1 MLNLCHF
8 TGRKMIENIFIKN
21 VASYDGAGAQLSNLK
36 EINFI
41 YGANG
46 SGKTTI
52 SNFTSDQVN
61 TGFKDCNLQWKHGQ
75 TLNCLV
81 YNKKFREN
89 NFGKGKI
96 EGVFT
101 LGEASKEDLIL
112 IEEKQKQLKMLKDDG
127 LKKKEALEKQRN
139 SKSDEENSFKE
150 SAWVKIYKK
159 YEGEFKEAF
168 QGSMQK
174 ESFKNKLLSEFKT
187 NKSALQ
193 NFDDLKNKSKTMF
206 GKVPES
212 MNLISTTDF
221 NRIITVE
228 NDGIWDNK
236 IIGKSDV
243 NISHLIQ
250 RLNIN
255 DWVNQGRSYI
265 QDSQTCPFC
274 QQPTIDEAFKKQL
287 EDYFD
292 ETFTTSIEKITTF
305 FEEYNRLTD
314 NVINEL
320 SQIEAS
326 QKSNNG
332 TKLDVDKFSA
342 YLKTLLSQINVNK
355 ALLAEKIK
363 EPSRSI
369 GLTST
374 KEQFENIEKLIT
386 DANGEVKKHND
397 IVKNYKTERSMLIQ
411 SIWKYALE
419 KNKIDIEAYNKK
431 TTGLEKGITTLNKG
445 VTEKRNSYVALNNE
459 IKDLTKNVTSIQPTI
474 DEINRTLQYY
484 GFDNFEIVSSE
495 TSENYYQV
503 KREDGELAESTLS
516 EGEITFI
523 TFLYYLQLAKG
534 STEKES
540 ITDERVLIIDD
551 PISSLD
557 SNVLFVVSTLIK
569 EIIKD
574 IKSYI
579 GNIKQL
585 ILLTHNVYFH
595 KEVSF
600 IDGRT
605 KVSKQTNYWILRKNN
620 KISSVQAFLMK
631 NPIQTSYELLWNE
644 IKNKEHNSNVTIQN
658 TMRRII
664 ENYFKMLGGYKDDD
678 LISKFTSREE
688 QEIFRS
694 LISWINDGSHSISDD
709 LFVEAHTNVVDKYL
723 KVFKDIFILTKH
735 EGHYDMMM
743 GIENA
748 SNGVAIV
755 D

>member
-419 KNKIDIEAYNKK
+419 ENKIDIEAYNKK

-605 KVSKQTNYWILRKNN
+605 KVSKQTTG
-620 KISSVQAFLMK
+620 F
-631 NPIQTSYELLWNE
+631 
-644 IKNKEHNSNVTIQN
+644 
-658 TMRRII
+658 
-664 ENYFKMLGGYKDDD
+664 
-678 LISKFTSREE
+678 
-688 QEIFRS
+688 
-694 LISWINDGSHSISDD
+694 
-709 LFVEAHTNVVDKYL
+709 
-723 KVFKDIFILTKH
+723 
-735 EGHYDMMM
+735 
-743 GIENA
+743 
-748 SNGVAIV
+748 
-755 D
+755 

>member
-112 IEEKQKQLKMLKDDG
+112 IEEKQKQLKILKDDG

-419 KNKIDIEAYNKK
+419 ENKIDIEAYNKK

>member
-1 MLNLCHF
+1 
-8 TGRKMIENIFIKN
+8 MIENILIKN
-21 VASYDGAGAQLSNLK
+21 IASYDNAGTQLRELK
-36 EINFI
+36 KINFI

-52 SNFTSDQVN
+52 SNLSSEQAN
-61 TGFKDCNLQWKHGQ
+61 LEFKDCDLQWRHGQ
-75 TLNCLV
+75 VLNSLV
-81 YNKKFREN
+81 YNKKFREH

-96 EGVFT
+96 DGVFT
-101 LGEASKEDLIL
+101 LGEATKEYMLL
-112 IEEKQKQLKMLKDDG
+112 IEEKQKDLKILKDDG
-127 LKKKEALEKQRN
+127 LKKKEALDKQN
-139 SKSDEENSFKE
+139 NTKSDEETSFRE
-150 SAWVKIYKK
+150 AAWVKIYKK
-159 YEGEFKEAF
+159 HEEEFKEAF

-187 NKSALQ
+187 NKALLQ
-193 NFDDLKNKSKTMF
+193 TFDDLKKKSKTIF
-206 GKVPES
+206 GKAPES
-212 MNLISTTDF
+212 IGLINSVDF
-221 NRIITVE
+221 NKILTIE
-228 NDGIWDNK
+228 NDDVWAEK

-243 NISHLIQ
+243 DISRLIQ
-250 RLNIN
+250 KLNIN

-265 QDSQTCPFC
+265 QDNLTCPFC
-274 QQPTIDEAFKKQL
+274 QQPTIEEGFKNQL
-287 EDYFD
+287 ENYFD
-292 ETFTTSIEKITTF
+292 ESFTASIKKITVF
-305 FEEYNRLTD
+305 IDEYNRFAD
-314 NVINEL
+314 NAINEL
-320 SQIEAS
+320 TQIEAG

-332 TKLDVDKFSA
+332 TKLDIDKFSA
-342 YLKTLLSQINVNK
+342 YLKTLLSQINANK
-355 ALLAEKIK
+355 ILLAEKTK

-369 GLTST
+369 NLTPT
-374 KEQFENIEKLIT
+374 KEQFQNIEKLMES
-386 DANGEVKKHND
+386 ANVEIKKHND
-397 IVKNYKTERSMLIQ
+397 IVNNYKSERSRLTQ
-411 SIWKYALE
+411 AIWKYVIE
-419 KNKIDIEAYNKK
+419 INKVDIEAYNKK
-431 TTGLEKGITTLNKG
+431 ITGLEKGISTLNG
-445 VTEKRNSYVALNNE
+445 DVIEKRDNYKTLNNE
-459 IKDLTKNVTSIQPTI
+459 IRALTKNVTSIQPTI
-474 DEINRTLQYY
+474 DEINKTLQYY
-484 GFDNFEIVSSE
+484 GFDNFEIVPSLF
-495 TSENYYQV
+495 SENHYQI

-523 TFLYYLQLAKG
+523 TFLYYLQLSKG
-534 STEKES
+534 STDKET
-540 ITDERVLIIDD
+540 ITDERVLVVDD

-574 IKSYI
+574 IKNDT

-605 KVSKQTNYWILRKNN
+605 KENNQTNYWILRKNN
-620 KISSVQAFLMK
+620 KVSSAQPFLMK

-664 ENYFKMLGGYKDDD
+664 ENYFKMLGGYKDAD
-678 LISKFTSREE
+678 LISKFTSKEE

-709 LFVEAHTNVVDKYL
+709 LYIEAQTDVVDKYL

-743 GIENA
+743 GIDNA
-748 SNGVAIV
+748 ANN
-755 D
+755 

>member
-1 MLNLCHF
+1 
-8 TGRKMIENIFIKN
+8 MIENILIKN
-21 VASYDGAGAQLSNLK
+21 VASYDNTGTQLSSLK
-36 EINFI
+36 KINFI

-52 SNFTSDQVN
+52 SNLLSGQDN
-61 TGFKDCNLQWKHGQ
+61 PEFKDCLLQWKHEQ
-75 TLNCLV
+75 ELNRLV
-81 YNKKFREN
+81 YNKKFREQ

-101 LGEASKEDLIL
+101 LGEATKEDMLL
-112 IEEKQKQLKMLKDDG
+112 IEEKQKDLKTLKDDG
-127 LKKKEALEKQRN
+127 LKKKETLEKQEKT
-139 SKSDEENSFKE
+139 KSDEETSFKE
-150 SAWVKIYKK
+150 SIWVKIYKK
-159 YEGEFKEAF
+159 HEVEFKEAF

-174 ESFKNKLLSEFKT
+174 ESFKSKLLTEFKT

-193 NFDDLKNKSKTMF
+193 SFDDLKKKSKTIF
-206 GKVPES
+206 GKAPEPIELL
-212 MNLISTTDF
+212 NIVDF
-221 NRIITVE
+221 NKIITIEKDVVWGE
-228 NDGIWDNK
+228 K

-243 NISHLIQ
+243 DISRLIQ
-250 RLNIN
+250 KLNIN

-265 QDSQTCPFC
+265 QDNLTCPFC
-274 QQPTIDEAFKKQL
+274 QQPTIEEGFKKQL
-287 EDYFD
+287 ESYFD
-292 ETFTTSIEKITTF
+292 ESFTASIKKITVF
-305 FEEYNRLTD
+305 IDEYNLFT
-314 NVINEL
+314 NNAINEL
-320 SQIEAS
+320 AKIEEN

-332 TKLDVDKFSA
+332 TKLDIDKFSA
-342 YLKTLLSQINVNK
+342 YLKTLLSQINANK
-355 ALLAEKIK
+355 ILLAEKTK

-369 GLTST
+369 NLTPT
-374 KEQFENIEKLIT
+374 KEQFENIEKLLES
-386 DANGEVKKHND
+386 ANDEIKKHNN
-397 IVKNYKTERSMLIQ
+397 IVNNYKSERNELIQ
-411 SIWKYALE
+411 AIWKYVIE
-419 KNKIDIEAYNKK
+419 INKVDIESYSNKI
-431 TTGLEKGITTLNKG
+431 TGLQKGISSLN
-445 VTEKRNSYVALNNE
+445 VDVIEKRNSYKALNNE
-459 IKDLTKNVTSIQPTI
+459 IKDLTKNVTSIQPAI
-474 DEINRTLQYY
+474 DDINKTLQYY
-484 GFDNFEIVSSE
+484 GFDNFEIVPSSSSE
-495 TSENYYQV
+495 NHYQI

-534 STEKES
+534 STDKET
-540 ITDERVLIIDD
+540 ITDERVLVIDD

-574 IKSYI
+574 IKNDF

-605 KVSKQTNYWILRKNN
+605 KEQNQTNYWILRKNN
-620 KISSVQAFLMK
+620 KVSSVQPFLMN

-678 LISKFTSREE
+678 LINKFTSKEE
-688 QEIFRS
+688 REIFKS

-709 LFVEAHTNVVDKYL
+709 LFIEAQNNVVDKYL
-723 KVFKDIFILTKH
+723 KVFKDIFVLTKH

-748 SNGVAIV
+748 ANN
-755 D
+755 